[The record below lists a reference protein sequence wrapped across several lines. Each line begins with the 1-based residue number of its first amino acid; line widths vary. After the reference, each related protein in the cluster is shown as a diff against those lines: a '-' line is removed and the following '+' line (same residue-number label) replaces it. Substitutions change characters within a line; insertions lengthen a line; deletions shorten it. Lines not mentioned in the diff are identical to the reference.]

1 MPVTKDFKTVGVYLI
16 IILAIMKFVL
26 VPLNNS
32 LNAKKIILNEYLDT
46 YRTRSLT
53 LQKHTSPAEVDK
65 TEGEEKERFL
75 KLINPKDSPVP
86 AIQSKTL
93 RSVIEKA
100 EKNGLNVVNFE
111 LPDAAT
117 GKNITEVPV
126 LLRVKGTPKALVGL
140 LKDIKNLERLT
151 DVKGIEIARSGDESI
166 FTITLTTYRVER

>member
-1 MPVTKDFKTVGVYLI
+1 MPVIKDFKTVGIYLI

-26 VPLNNS
+26 VPINNS
-32 LNAKKIILNEYLDT
+32 LNAKKTVLNEYLDT
-46 YRTRSLT
+46 YRTRSLII
-53 LQKHTSPAEVDK
+53 QKHISTPETEK
-65 TEGEEKERFL
+65 TGEEKERFL

-126 LLRVKGTPKALVGL
+126 LLRVKGMPKALVGL